1 MSTAG
6 VRLNDWKYANT
17 KIRLLCG
24 AGDDHIGVRAVGHID
39 ISNVP
44 EIGCGVKKGC
54 GYFIILLNR

>member
-1 MSTAG
+1 MSTAS
-6 VRLNDWKYANT
+6 VRLDDWECANT

-44 EIGCGVKKGC
+44 EIEMGVKNGW
-54 GYFIILLNR
+54 G